1 MITAKEEANN
11 LCMTFLMQPH
21 TEQLYYGIDKEL
33 AKQCAWIAVD
43 RIIEEVAE
51 SADDEVK
58 FMRIIYW
65 ETVKREINK
74 L

>member
-1 MITAKEEANN
+1 MTAKEEAQKLLEDFNCIETDSIYFGVN
-11 LCMTFLMQPH
+11 WA
-21 TEQLYYGIDKEL
+21 I
-33 AKQCAWIAVD
+33 AKQSALIAVD
-43 RIIEEVAE
+43 KIIEEVAE

-65 ETVKREINK
+65 ERVKREINN

>member
-1 MITAKEEANN
+1 MTAKDQADDLFREM
-11 LCMTFLMQPH
+11 LL
-21 TEQLYYGIDKEL
+21 EL
-33 AKQCAWIAVD
+33 DWNGYEPSTKKIAKKCAFIAVD

-65 ETVKREINK
+65 ERVKREINN